1 MDNSNMN
8 ITKQDAENLLDA
20 LAEWYETCEPKE
32 LEENETGL
40 TLERYKDIT
49 VKLTQITVT

>member
-1 MDNSNMN
+1 MN
-8 ITKQDAENLLDA
+8 ITKQDAENLLDV

-40 TLERYKDIT
+40 TLERYKDII